1 MIFEVTTG
9 LPASRGFA
17 VEVMEPSLSLQEDQI
32 EWSLL
37 LEALVSAA
45 EKGAQLARACRA
57 EEPLFQLLVEEKAG
71 FDRNPRFVHD
81 FKTLA
86 DVLIQEMVRHD
97 LSCLHPE
104 LGKGVRGEESNKF
117 TSSHGETICVE
128 VQSTKEETTRLLE
141 RVLDGNIAAASK
153 LALIVHSNPE
163 VCEDT
168 ELSSCPVACVSSLGI
183 WIDPID
189 STSEYISGKWGD
201 EDEGSGIVSSGL
213 QCVSVLIGVYDR
225 NTGLPVAGV
234 VNQPFHHL
242 DDQNRPVGRCYWGLT
257 LGAHQWHSQKFV
269 EDEDRDPL
277 RRRHHPCVLLS
288 ASESSAV
295 VQALENAGC
304 EVRFAAG
311 AGYKLLCVAL
321 LRADAYLVTQ
331 GTTYRWD
338 TCAPHALLL
347 ARNMGLFAA
356 VADAGVPWC
365 VPAPVSYA
373 EPDEDLRNRGSG
385 AALWRNS
392 RCLFACRNSFN
403 SRLVFDAL
411 RASSIEATSSVS

>member
-1 MIFEVTTG
+1 M
-9 LPASRGFA
+9 L
-17 VEVMEPSLSLQEDQI
+17 
-32 EWSLL
+32 
-37 LEALVSAA
+37 
-45 EKGAQLARACRA
+45 
-57 EEPLFQLLVEEKAG
+57 
-71 FDRNPRFVHD
+71 
-81 FKTLA
+81 
-86 DVLIQEMVRHD
+86 
-97 LSCLHPE
+97 LHPE
-104 LGKGVRGEESNKF
+104 LGKSLQGEESNKF
-117 TSSHGETICVE
+117 TSSQGETICVE
-128 VQSTKEETTRLLE
+128 VQSTQEKTAWLLE
-141 RVLDGNIAAASK
+141 RVLGGNVVAARK
-153 LALIVHSNPE
+153 LAQIVHSNPE

-168 ELSSCPVACVSSLGI
+168 ELSTCPVACVSSLGI

-189 STSEYISGKWGD
+189 STSEYIAGKWGD
-201 EDEGSGIVSSGL
+201 EDEGSGIVTSGL

-225 NTGLPVAGV
+225 GTGRPVAGV

-242 DDQNRPVGRCYWGLT
+242 DEHNRPVGRCYWGLA
-257 LGAHQWHSQKFV
+257 LGAQQWHSRGFC
-269 EDEDRDPL
+269 EDEDPDPL
-277 RRRHHPCVLLS
+277 RRRHHPRVLLS

-295 VQALENAGC
+295 VQALEAAGC

-331 GTTYRWD
+331 GTTFRWD

-356 VADAGVPWC
+356 VEEAGVPWR

-373 EPDEDLRNRGSG
+373 DPDDELCDKVSG

-411 RASSIEATSSVS
+411 RASSVKATSTVS

>member
-1 MIFEVTTG
+1 MD
-9 LPASRGFA
+9 
-17 VEVMEPSLSLQEDQI
+17 PSLGLLEDEL

-37 LEALVSAA
+37 LEALVGAA
-45 EKGAQLARACRA
+45 EKGAQLARACRL

-71 FDRNPRFVHD
+71 PERNPRFVHD

-86 DVLIQEMVRHD
+86 DVLVQETVRHD
-97 LSCLHPE
+97 LACLVSAS
-104 LGKGVRGEESNKF
+104 KGTRPCSRRR
-117 TSSHGETICVE
+117 S
-128 VQSTKEETTRLLE
+128 RLLGSWE
-141 RVLDGNIAAASK
+141 RVLDGNSVAAAK
-153 LALIVHSNPE
+153 LAQIVHSNPE
-163 VCEDT
+163 VSEDT
-168 ELSSCPVACVSSLGI
+168 DLASCPVARVSSLGI

-189 STSEYISGKWGD
+189 STSEYILGKWGD
-201 EDEGSGIVSSGL
+201 EEEGSSVVSSGL
-213 QCVSVLIGVYDR
+213 QCVTVLIGVYDR

-242 DDQNRPVGRCYWGLT
+242 DEHNRPVGRCYWGLT
-257 LGAHQWHSQKFV
+257 LGAAHRWHSPHLL
-269 EDEDRDPL
+269 EDEDGADIVRQ
-277 RRRHHPCVLLS
+277 RQHHPRVLLS
-288 ASESSAV
+288 ASESASV
-295 VQALENAGC
+295 VQALEAAGC

-331 GTTYRWD
+331 GTTFRWD

-356 VADAGVPWC
+356 VTDAGVPWC
-365 VPAPVSYA
+365 VPAPVCYT
-373 EPDEDLRNRGSG
+373 EPDEELRDEASG
-385 AALWRNS
+385 AAVWRNS

-411 RASSIEATSSVS
+411 RASCVGTAACPL